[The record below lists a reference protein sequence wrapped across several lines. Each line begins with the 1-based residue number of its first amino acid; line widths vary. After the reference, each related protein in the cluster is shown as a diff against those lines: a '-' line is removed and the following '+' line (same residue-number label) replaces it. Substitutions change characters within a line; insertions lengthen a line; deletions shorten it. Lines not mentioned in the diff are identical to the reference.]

1 MRPVL
6 LAAVL
11 GLLAV
16 AAVPGAPL
24 PIATS
29 PATDEATYVDYGRVF
44 PDPQGCLP
52 DGPGVSPWRKGGVCA
67 VDVLG
72 WDEALAGLGFLE
84 ERFDRY
90 VDVVNLREQG
100 GEWAELAG
108 LDLQS
113 AGLVRTDLSR
123 ERFDLFAIHV
133 TDEES
138 PVPLADRKHV
148 AMMLSLHGDERA
160 GVEGG
165 LRGLEDLVTWA
176 ACEDDDRAAPAC
188 GAEGPFPKPIVEPS
202 GSGPTAGELLQ
213 ESVIVFLLGNPD
225 GWVRGDLAAAGSVPN
240 RANGNGTDLNRDWP
254 VRGYVE
260 PIHTPWSEPE
270 TIGFGRYLEA
280 LRDRTSAGRFVGGI
294 DFHNMLTSHALSFTM
309 VIVDEQDYGESRLV
323 TDVARATFHDA
334 EARLAWSSHVAPHGE
349 CPGSVPEPAFGRSFV
364 PMCTDQWGTVW
375 DAVGYNASGAVMAW
389 GGSPFGLDAVA
400 LGNEM
405 SNMGQWMTPGQTPD
419 AAQLQIDATK
429 GLLFTPLAALFD
441 PSPAELEMT
450 GRVAYLADPART
462 RHPGTPEPERHL
474 PPQAPVVLGDPAGT
488 GTAEFEVLGADDGI
502 SNGGLRVDVR
512 YANVHGTTFQTQ
524 GVPVVQRCADDG
536 TCEDVAVYVPFSDQG
551 HAGVQLAVNDP
562 TPGRYRM
569 VHRWHPNLP
578 AVGGMPAD
586 VVLPA
591 EYHVTFTADKAYPEP
606 EQLAYDVSRLD
617 VFDDLAGHVDGR
629 PPQPVSMQRIARAPG
644 SLDRFDTLVIADGPD
659 AAALGADRRTSF
671 VANVRGWV
679 ERGGTLVLTD
689 GALRVLPEL
698 GLGLGPGDVTA
709 GFFNTGWMDFHDGT
723 STTDG
728 HPLAAGVIEP
738 GVALAQ
744 VSPEGA
750 GPFEHAKEVYTG
762 PPLGFYVSP
771 DRSANAVCDSDRCDA
786 PVWVVDQ
793 AAWERAGG
801 STAARSFVRTA
812 PEPSADGTPA
822 PGLTGVSL
830 GEVALG
836 AGRVRIVGALLPEPT
851 PANHHPY
858 GLSAHAVTPAGY
870 QVLENVLR

>member
-11 GLLAV
+11 GLLPL

-24 PIATS
+24 PVVTA
-29 PATDEATYVDYGRVF
+29 PATDEATYAEYGRVF

-52 DGPGVSPWRKGGVCA
+52 DGPAVSPWRRGNVCA
-67 VDVLG
+67 ADFLG

-84 ERFDRY
+84 ARFDRY
-90 VDVVNLREQG
+90 LEVVNLREAR

-133 TDEES
+133 TDEQS
-138 PVPLADRKHV
+138 PVPLADRKHL

-176 ACEDDDRAAPAC
+176 ACEEDDRAADAC
-188 GAEGPFPKPIVEPS
+188 GTEGPFPKPIVEPS
-202 GSGPTAGELLQ
+202 ESGPTADELLR

-225 GWVRGDLAAAGSVPN
+225 GWVRGDQARAGSVPN

-280 LRDRTSAGRFVGGI
+280 LRDRTSTGRFVGGI
-294 DFHNMLTSHALSFTM
+294 DFHNMLTSHALSFSM

-323 TDVARATFHDA
+323 TDTARATFADA
-334 EARLAWSSHVAPHGE
+334 EARLAWSPHVAPHGH
-349 CPGSVPEPAFGRSFV
+349 CPGVVPEPTFGRSFV

-375 DAVGYNASGAVMAW
+375 DAVGYNASGAVMSW
-389 GGSPFGLDAVA
+389 GGSPFGLDAVT

-405 SNMGQWMTPGQTPD
+405 SNMGQWMTPAQTPE
-419 AAQLQIDATK
+419 AAQLQVDATK
-429 GLLFTPLAALFD
+429 GLLFTQLATLFD
-441 PSPAELEMT
+441 SAPATLDVTT
-450 GRVAYLADPART
+450 GRLAYLADGART
-462 RHPGTPEPERHL
+462 QHPGTPEPERNL
-474 PPQAPVVLGDPAGT
+474 PPQSPLVVDDPAGT
-488 GTAEFEVLGADDGI
+488 GIVEFEVLGADDGVT
-502 SNGGLRVDVR
+502 NGGLRVDVR
-512 YANVHGTTFQTQ
+512 YVNAEGTTSQAAWA
-524 GVPVVQRCADDG
+524 PVIQRCDDG
-536 TCEDVAVYVPFSDQG
+536 SCEDVAVYVPFSDQG
-551 HAGVQLAVNDP
+551 HAGVAMAINDP
-562 TPGRYRM
+562 PPGRYR
-569 VHRWHPNLP
+569 VIHRWHPNLP
-578 AVGGMPAD
+578 AVGGEPAD
-586 VVLPA
+586 AAPAA
-591 EYHVTFTADKAYPEP
+591 EYHVNFTAGKTYPEP

-617 VFDDLAGHVDGR
+617 FFHDLADHVAGR
-629 PPQPVSMQRIARAPG
+629 PPEAVSMERIAGSPG
-644 SLDRFDTLVIADGPD
+644 ALRRFDTLVIADGPD
-659 AAALGADRRTSF
+659 PGSLGDDLGAAF
-671 VANVRGWV
+671 VANLRRWV

-689 GALRVLPEL
+689 GALRILPEL
-698 GLGLGPGDVTA
+698 APGIGPGDVTA

-723 STTDG
+723 GPTDD
-728 HPLAAGVIEP
+728 HALAAGVLEP
-738 GVALAQ
+738 GVAIAR
-744 VSPEGA
+744 VAPEGA
-750 GPFEHAKEVYTG
+750 GPFEHAKELYTA

-771 DRSANAVCDSDRCDA
+771 DRSANAVCNTDRCDA

-793 AAWERAGG
+793 SVWEQAGG

-812 PEPSADGTPA
+812 PEPSADGAAA
-822 PGLTGVSL
+822 PGLTGVTL
-830 GEVALG
+830 GELALG

-851 PANHHPY
+851 QANHHPY

-870 QVLENVLR
+870 RVLENVLQ